1 MSNEFYLEI
10 SDPSQQRYGSR
21 WGGYF
26 RYKIATATKR
36 MHVNRKVRFDSTR
49 AAVRSSILGF
59 FWEGGNRKTAGP
71 RATLFLL
78 KTPTHGATS
87 N

>member
-59 FWEGGNRKTAGP
+59 FGREETGKLP
-71 RATLFLL
+71 DHEQLY
-78 KTPTHGATS
+78 S
-87 N
+87 Y